1 MWVMNPWGLTAT
13 SPEKREVAQE
23 QIDAVFA
30 ILEDWFQAIEDGTA
44 EHRLPDPAF
53 VPPPGR
59 TEITD
64 GLVDEFIRELDREID
79 TDALASRGKHFGA
92 DASSEFHRLAH
103 PQRAALVQQL
113 MGVVLSE
120 DEMTQKAEARRAG
133 G

>member
-1 MWVMNPWGLTAT
+1 MWVMNPLVMNAI

-30 ILEDWFQAIEDGTA
+30 ILEDWFQAIEDGSA
-44 EHRLPDPAF
+44 EHRLPDPTF

-59 TEITD
+59 PGITEA
-64 GLVDEFIRELDREID
+64 LVDEFIRELDREID

-92 DASSEFHRLAH
+92 DASGEFHRLAH
-103 PQRAALVQQL
+103 PQRVALMQQL

-120 DEMTQKAEARRAG
+120 DEMAQKAEARRAG